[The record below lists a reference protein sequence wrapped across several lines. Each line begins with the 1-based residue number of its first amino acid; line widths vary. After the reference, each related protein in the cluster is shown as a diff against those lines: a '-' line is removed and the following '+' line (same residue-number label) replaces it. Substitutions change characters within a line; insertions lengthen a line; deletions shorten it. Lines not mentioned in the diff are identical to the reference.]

1 MMNPV
6 DLLRFNRFDVPA
18 KTLYLRHLAKGVQEV
33 RGEPVYLDLVG
44 TWNGFREYDDQ
55 SKAGKDVFL
64 DRFQGLDS
72 SIKSDGYNKEY
83 PVPVNKEGM
92 LLNGSHRLASCLVN
106 GVEIEPV
113 ETSDPSAGQLDCTSY
128 YFLNRG
134 LNYKTADSIA
144 IEYARLKPTTR
155 MAFIFP
161 KATAQG
167 NLVEARTKIA
177 ESRLRLVYEKG
188 AVLSGFGPLNLMR
201 QLYRDENWVGD
212 ISTRFHGFNAK
223 AQMCYAGKEANP
235 TYAFLLDDES
245 GGESEAADLKKKIR
259 DLFGI
264 QNHSIHITDTHE
276 EACRL
281 SQIFFSNNSLHYLIK
296 SNPYS
301 DMPRFRHLTAELK
314 GWIHR
319 NKYDAEDLC
328 ITSSSVMSAYGLRDG
343 RDIDILSRT
352 EISKIH
358 PLIGDHESELGMYGH
373 TKQQILYDDNLH
385 FWYDGLKYASLEVV
399 RGLKRNRGEPKDHR
413 DLELMK
419 GI

>member
-155 MAFIFP
+155 IAFIFP

-235 TYAFLLDDES
+235 TYAFLLDD
-245 GGESEAADLKKKIR
+245 
-259 DLFGI
+259 
-264 QNHSIHITDTHE
+264 
-276 EACRL
+276 
-281 SQIFFSNNSLHYLIK
+281 
-296 SNPYS
+296 
-301 DMPRFRHLTAELK
+301 
-314 GWIHR
+314 
-319 NKYDAEDLC
+319 
-328 ITSSSVMSAYGLRDG
+328 
-343 RDIDILSRT
+343 
-352 EISKIH
+352 
-358 PLIGDHESELGMYGH
+358 
-373 TKQQILYDDNLH
+373 
-385 FWYDGLKYASLEVV
+385 
-399 RGLKRNRGEPKDHR
+399 
-413 DLELMK
+413 
-419 GI
+419 